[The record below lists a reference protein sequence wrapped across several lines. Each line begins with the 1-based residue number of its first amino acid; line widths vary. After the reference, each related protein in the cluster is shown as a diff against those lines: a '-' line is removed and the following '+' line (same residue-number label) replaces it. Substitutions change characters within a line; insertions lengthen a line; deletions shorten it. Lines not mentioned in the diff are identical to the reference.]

1 MVKLSLAARSLLAT
15 LTVVAAPSLAHAQS
29 KSATVGI
36 DVVIPPFA
44 AGMAATAEGAVGMNT
59 FDTGGGLLVK
69 SSDMVAPNAQGS
81 VSVFSLASTHVTAR
95 IVAPGPGA
103 APTIMASLV
112 ERSSTDF
119 RGMNRADFA
128 VVPNGTAMCAR
139 GLGPSAVSVLVSA
152 L

>member
-1 MVKLSLAARSLLAT
+1 MVKLSLGAHTLLAT
-15 LTVVAAPSLAHAQS
+15 LAIALAPSLAQAQS
-29 KSATVGI
+29 KTATVGI
-36 DVVIPPFA
+36 DVIIPPFA

-59 FDTGGGLLVK
+59 FDTGDGLLVK
-69 SSDMVAPNAQGS
+69 ASDMVAPNAQGS

-103 APTIMASLV
+103 APTTLASLV
-112 ERSSTDF
+112 QSPTTDF

-128 VVPNGTAMCAR
+128 VVPNGTAMCAQ
-139 GLGPSAVSVLVSA
+139 GAGPATVSVLVSA